1 MHLYYFHDSSAAFLQ
16 QVKDI
21 LGVKLVNVIVVYAI
35 LCLIHAD
42 LIKNVLQYN
51 AMNYSIENLMP
62 VIIHNNSK
70 VKLYSVTS

>member
-1 MHLYYFHDSSAAFLQ
+1 MDCGRPRTTFCLIEPFFNHLDYLHLYYFHDSSAAFLQ

-42 LIKNVLQYN
+42 LIKNVLQ
-51 AMNYSIENLMP
+51 
-62 VIIHNNSK
+62 
-70 VKLYSVTS
+70 